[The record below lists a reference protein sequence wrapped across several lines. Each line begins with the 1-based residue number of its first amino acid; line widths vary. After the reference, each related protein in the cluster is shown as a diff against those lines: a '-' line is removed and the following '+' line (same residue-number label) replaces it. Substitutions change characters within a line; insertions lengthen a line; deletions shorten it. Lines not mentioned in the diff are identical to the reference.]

1 MNNVLTS
8 QEILDLAS
16 RTLRLEAEALQQM
29 AASLGDEFI
38 GAVDRM
44 LACQGKVIITGMG
57 KSGLVGRK
65 IAATLASTGTP
76 SFFLH
81 PGEAFHGDLGMIS
94 REDVV
99 LALSHSGETDEVLK
113 IVPFIHTNGNVL
125 ISITG
130 NANSTLAKNSD
141 IHLDTGVKEEACILQ
156 LAPTTSTTA
165 QLAMGDALA
174 VALMKARAFTSMD
187 FARLHPGGSLGR
199 RLLMTVGNV
208 MRKNDLPVVGMD
220 CSATEMI
227 HRMTRGGLGLIVICD
242 GERIEGIVT
251 DGDLRRAMESL
262 KAEFFSIRAI
272 DIATRSPKS
281 INVNAKLI
289 DAEKM
294 MTQYKVNS
302 LLATDDEGRLQGV
315 VQIYDI
321 KL

>member
-1 MNNVLTS
+1 MSTLTS
-8 QEILDLAS
+8 QEILELAS

-94 REDVV
+94 RGDVV

-125 ISITG
+125 ISITS
-130 NANSTLAKNSD
+130 NPSSTLAKNSD
-141 IHLDTGVKEEACILQ
+141 LHLNTGVKEEACVLR
-156 LAPTTSTTA
+156 LAPTTSTTV

-174 VALMKARAFTSMD
+174 IALMEAREFTSMD

-208 MRKNDLPVVGMD
+208 MRSNDLPVVGPD
-220 CSATEMI
+220 CGAVEMI
-227 HRMTRGGLGLIVICD
+227 HKVSRGGLGLIIIVDNGQI
-242 GERIEGIVT
+242 IGIVT
-251 DGDLRRAMESL
+251 DGDIRRAMESRE
-262 KAEFFSIRAI
+262 AEFFKIKAL
-272 DIATRSPKS
+272 DIATRSPKCV
-281 INVNAKLI
+281 NVNAKLI
-289 DAEKM
+289 EAERL
-294 MTQYKVNS
+294 MTQNKVNS
-302 LLATDDEGRLQGV
+302 LLATDDEGALCGV
-315 VQIYDI
+315 IQIYDI

>member
-1 MNNVLTS
+1 MDNVLTS
-8 QEILDLAS
+8 QEILELAS

-94 REDVV
+94 RGDVV

-130 NANSTLAKNSD
+130 NAASTLAKNSD
-141 IHLDTGVKEEACILQ
+141 IHLNTGVKEEACILQ

-199 RLLMTVGNV
+199 RLLMRVGNV
-208 MRKNDLPVVGMD
+208 MRKNDLPIVEKD
-220 CSATEMI
+220 CSATDMI
-227 HRMTRGGLGLIVICD
+227 HRMTSCGLGLIVICD

-251 DGDLRRAMESL
+251 DGDLRRAMESRQ
-262 KAEFFSIRAI
+262 AEFFNIKAI
-272 DIATRSPKS
+272 DIASRNPKC
-281 INVNAKLI
+281 INGNAKLI

-315 VQIYDI
+315 IQIYDI

>member
-1 MNNVLTS
+1 MSTLTS
-8 QEILDLAS
+8 QDILDLAR
-16 RTLRLEAEALQQM
+16 RTLAVEAEALNNM
-29 AASLGDEFI
+29 ATLLGEEFI
-38 GAVDRM
+38 SAVNSI
-44 LACQGKVIITGMG
+44 LECSGKLIITGMG

-94 REDVV
+94 SNDVV

-113 IVPFIHTNGNVL
+113 IVPFIHSNGNVL

-130 NANSTLAKNSD
+130 NAESTLAKNSN

-165 QLAMGDALA
+165 QLALGDALA
-174 VALMKARAFTSMD
+174 IALMKAREFTSMD

-227 HRMTRGGLGLIVICD
+227 HAMTRGGLGLIIICD
-242 GERIEGIVT
+242 GDRIKGIVT
-251 DGDLRRAMESL
+251 DGDLRRAMESRQS
-262 KAEFFSIRAI
+262 EFFSINAI
-272 DIATRSPKS
+272 DIASRSPKT
-281 INVNAKLI
+281 IGTTAKLI
-289 DAEKM
+289 EAEKM
-294 MTQYKVNS
+294 MTKHKVNS
-302 LLATDDEGRLQGV
+302 LLVTSEDGHLQGV
-315 VQIYDI
+315 IQIYDI

>member
-1 MNNVLTS
+1 MSTLTS
-8 QEILDLAS
+8 QDILDLAR
-16 RTLRLEAEALQQM
+16 RTLAVEAEALNNM
-29 AASLGDEFI
+29 STLLGEEFI
-38 GAVDRM
+38 SAVNSI
-44 LACQGKVIITGMG
+44 LECSGKLIITGMG

-94 REDVV
+94 SNDVV

-113 IVPFIHTNGNVL
+113 IVPFIHSNGNVL

-130 NANSTLAKNSD
+130 NAESTLAKNSN

-165 QLAMGDALA
+165 QLALGDALA
-174 VALMKARAFTSMD
+174 IALMKAREFTSMD

-227 HRMTRGGLGLIVICD
+227 HAMTRGGLGLIIICD
-242 GERIEGIVT
+242 GDKIEGIVT
-251 DGDLRRAMESL
+251 DGDLRRAMESRQS
-262 KAEFFSIRAI
+262 EFFSINAI
-272 DIATRSPKS
+272 DIASRSPKT
-281 INVNAKLI
+281 IGTTAKLI
-289 DAEKM
+289 EAEKM
-294 MTQYKVNS
+294 MTKHKVNS
-302 LLATDDEGRLQGV
+302 LLVTSEDGHLQGV
-315 VQIYDI
+315 IQIYDI

>member
-1 MNNVLTS
+1 MTTLTS
-8 QEILDLAS
+8 QDILDLAR
-16 RTLRLEAEALQQM
+16 RTLSVEAEALNNM
-29 AASLGDEFI
+29 ATLLGDEFI
-38 GAVDRM
+38 RAVNTI
-44 LACQGKVIITGMG
+44 LECNGKLIITGMG

-94 REDVV
+94 TNDVV

-113 IVPFIHTNGNVL
+113 IVPFIHSNGNVL

-130 NANSTLAKNSD
+130 NPESTLAKNSN
-141 IHLDTGVKEEACILQ
+141 IHLNTGVKEEACILQ

-174 VALMKARAFTSMD
+174 MALMKAREFTAMD

-208 MRKNDLPVVGMD
+208 MRKSDLPVVGAD
-220 CSATEMI
+220 CSATDMI
-227 HRMTRGGLGLIVICD
+227 HSMTRGGLGLIIICD
-242 GERIEGIVT
+242 GSHIEGIVT
-251 DGDLRRAMESL
+251 DGDLRRAMESRR
-262 KAEFFSIRAI
+262 AEFFNIKAI
-272 DIATRSPKS
+272 DIATRSPRT
-281 INVNAKLI
+281 ITADAKLI
-289 DAEKM
+289 EAEKL
-294 MTQYKVNS
+294 MTRHKVNS
-302 LLATDDEGRLQGV
+302 LLVTSPSGELEGV
-315 VQIYDI
+315 IQIYDI

>member
-1 MNNVLTS
+1 MSVLTS
-8 QEILDLAS
+8 QEILDLAR
-16 RTLRLEAEALQQM
+16 RTFRVEAEALNHM
-29 AASLGDEFI
+29 AESVGEQFVA
-38 GAVDRM
+38 AVDRI
-44 LACQGKVIITGMG
+44 LACKGKLVVTGMG

-94 REDVV
+94 PEDVI

-113 IVPFIHTNGNVL
+113 IVPFIQSNHNVL

-130 NANSTLAKNSD
+130 NPESTLAKNSD
-141 IHLDTGVKEEACILQ
+141 IHLNTGVKEEACILH
-156 LAPTTSTTA
+156 LAPTSSTTA
-165 QLAMGDALA
+165 QLALGDALA
-174 VALMKARAFTSMD
+174 IALMKAREFTSMD

-208 MRKNDLPVVGMD
+208 MRKSDLPVVGMD

-227 HRMTRGGLGLIVICD
+227 HSMTRGGLGLIIICD

-251 DGDLRRAMESL
+251 DGDLRRAMESRQS
-262 KAEFFSIRAI
+262 EFFNIKAI
-272 DIATRSPKS
+272 DIATRSPKT
-281 INVNAKLI
+281 INPHAKLI
-289 DAEKM
+289 EAEKM
-294 MTQYKVNS
+294 MTRHKVNS
-302 LLATDDEGRLQGV
+302 LLVTDECGRLEGV
-315 VQIYDI
+315 IQIYDI

>member
-1 MNNVLTS
+1 MSTLTS
-8 QEILDLAS
+8 QDILDLAR
-16 RTLRLEAEALQQM
+16 RTLAVEAEALNNM
-29 AASLGDEFI
+29 ATLLGEEFI
-38 GAVDRM
+38 SAVNSI
-44 LACQGKVIITGMG
+44 LECSGKLIITGMG

-94 REDVV
+94 SNDVV

-113 IVPFIHTNGNVL
+113 IVPFIHSNGNVL

-130 NANSTLAKNSD
+130 NAESTLAKNSN

-165 QLAMGDALA
+165 QLALGDALA
-174 VALMKARAFTSMD
+174 IALMKAREFTSMD

-227 HRMTRGGLGLIVICD
+227 HAMTRGGLGLIIICD
-242 GERIEGIVT
+242 GDRIEGIVT
-251 DGDLRRAMESL
+251 DGDLRRAMESRQS
-262 KAEFFSIRAI
+262 EFFSINAI
-272 DIATRSPKS
+272 DIASRSPKT
-281 INVNAKLI
+281 IGTTAKLI
-289 DAEKM
+289 EAEKM
-294 MTQYKVNS
+294 MTKHKVNS
-302 LLATDDEGRLQGV
+302 LLVTSEDGHLQGV
-315 VQIYDI
+315 IQIYDI

>member
-1 MNNVLTS
+1 MSTLTS
-8 QEILDLAS
+8 QDILDLAR
-16 RTLRLEAEALQQM
+16 RTLAVEAEALNNM
-29 AASLGDEFI
+29 ATLLGEEFI
-38 GAVDRM
+38 SAVNSI
-44 LACQGKVIITGMG
+44 LECSGKLIITGMG

-94 REDVV
+94 SNDVV

-113 IVPFIHTNGNVL
+113 IVPFIHSNGNVL

-130 NANSTLAKNSD
+130 NAESTLAKNSN

-165 QLAMGDALA
+165 QLALGDALA
-174 VALMKARAFTSMD
+174 IALMKAREFTSMD

-227 HRMTRGGLGLIVICD
+227 HAMTRGGLGLIIICD
-242 GERIEGIVT
+242 GDKIEGIVT
-251 DGDLRRAMESL
+251 DGDLRRAMESRQS
-262 KAEFFSIRAI
+262 EFFSINAI
-272 DIATRSPKS
+272 DIASRSPKT
-281 INVNAKLI
+281 IGTTAKLI
-289 DAEKM
+289 EAEKM
-294 MTQYKVNS
+294 MTKHKVNS
-302 LLATDDEGRLQGV
+302 LLVTSEDGHLQGV
-315 VQIYDI
+315 IQIYDI

>member
-1 MNNVLTS
+1 MSRLTS
-8 QEILDLAS
+8 QDILDLAA
-16 RTLRLEAEALQQM
+16 RTLRHEAEALQRL
-29 AASLGDEFI
+29 AATLGEEFCS
-38 GAVDRM
+38 AVERI
-44 LACQGKVIITGMG
+44 LECRGKTIITGMG

-94 REDVV
+94 PDDVV
-99 LALSHSGETDEVLK
+99 VALSHSGETDEVLK
-113 IVPFIHTNGNVL
+113 IVPFIQSNGNVL

-130 NANSTLAKNSD
+130 NASSTLAKHSH
-141 IHLDTGVKEEACILQ
+141 IHLDTGVKEEACILH

-165 QLAMGDALA
+165 QLALGDALA
-174 VALMKARAFTSMD
+174 VALVKAREFTAMD

-208 MRKNDLPVVGMD
+208 MRSADLPVVGMD

-242 GERIEGIVT
+242 GEKIEGIVT
-251 DGDLRRAMESL
+251 DGDLRRAMESRQS
-262 KAEFFSIRAI
+262 EFFNIKAI
-272 DIATRSPKS
+272 DIATRSPKTVS
-281 INVNAKLI
+281 VDAKLI

-294 MTQYKVNS
+294 MTRYKVNS
-302 LLATDDEGRLQGV
+302 LLATDVDNRLQGV
-315 VQIYDI
+315 IQIYDI